1 MSRQKKCL
9 YQKIIALVCLF
20 AVCLTGFAAYFAI
33 KNTGSVQAAEYT
45 FTDSSGNQVGD
56 GGRIA
61 MRRSRDTFAV
71 LGIQSNDVCTWQ
83 SLNPSLVEIENADAA
98 GFKKGG
104 TAVLVVKQVDAQIRD
119 VTVRVTIDHAD
130 GTSDIIT
137 MTLELAFSIN
147 EYLTGVQGV
156 KLEKLYPEDSRKQ
169 VKAGMVFVIAP
180 EREVALENREVPI
193 YKYQP
198 GDQILAEMIRQCSMS
213 GDEKQIFLKIT
224 GKKNCRVIAVYS
236 PVRRIGKTTYA
247 IRLGR
252 KLAKEAN
259 VLYLGME
266 TYGGEGGHFP
276 EGTQTLADVLYY
288 ARQEQSNIGTVLT
301 TIVRHSENLDYIVPM
316 PVSEDIKEIDSE
328 EWIRLIQKIIEQ
340 SIYEIVILD
349 MDEGVRDIYR
359 VLRICNEIHMLTIDE
374 PVAEAKVAQFEA
386 ELELLGYE
394 DVRRKIIRK
403 EQRT

>member
-156 KLEKLYPEDSRKQ
+156 KLEKLYPEDSRK
-169 VKAGMVFVIAP
+169 
-180 EREVALENREVPI
+180 ALIMN
-193 YKYQP
+193 Y
-198 GDQILAEMIRQCSMS
+198 
-213 GDEKQIFLKIT
+213 
-224 GKKNCRVIAVYS
+224 
-236 PVRRIGKTTYA
+236 
-247 IRLGR
+247 
-252 KLAKEAN
+252 
-259 VLYLGME
+259 
-266 TYGGEGGHFP
+266 
-276 EGTQTLADVLYY
+276 
-288 ARQEQSNIGTVLT
+288 
-301 TIVRHSENLDYIVPM
+301 
-316 PVSEDIKEIDSE
+316 
-328 EWIRLIQKIIEQ
+328 
-340 SIYEIVILD
+340 
-349 MDEGVRDIYR
+349 
-359 VLRICNEIHMLTIDE
+359 
-374 PVAEAKVAQFEA
+374 
-386 ELELLGYE
+386 
-394 DVRRKIIRK
+394 
-403 EQRT
+403 

>member
-33 KNTGSVQAAEYT
+33 KNTGSVQAAE

-119 VTVRVTIDHAD
+119 VTVRVTIDHVD

-156 KLEKLYPEDSRKQ
+156 KLEKLYLR
-169 VKAGMVFVIAP
+169 
-180 EREVALENREVPI
+180 
-193 YKYQP
+193 
-198 GDQILAEMIRQCSMS
+198 
-213 GDEKQIFLKIT
+213 
-224 GKKNCRVIAVYS
+224 
-236 PVRRIGKTTYA
+236 
-247 IRLGR
+247 
-252 KLAKEAN
+252 
-259 VLYLGME
+259 
-266 TYGGEGGHFP
+266 
-276 EGTQTLADVLYY
+276 
-288 ARQEQSNIGTVLT
+288 
-301 TIVRHSENLDYIVPM
+301 
-316 PVSEDIKEIDSE
+316 
-328 EWIRLIQKIIEQ
+328 
-340 SIYEIVILD
+340 SI
-349 MDEGVRDIYR
+349 
-359 VLRICNEIHMLTIDE
+359 
-374 PVAEAKVAQFEA
+374 
-386 ELELLGYE
+386 
-394 DVRRKIIRK
+394 RKIPEK
-403 EQRT
+403 H